1 MSTDERKVEPIG
13 ELLRLAQDVSDLHA
27 RGFKESY
34 LSVKD
39 KRLIYDSEWCRIK
52 LVWGAGI
59 MEAGIP
65 SACIMAGCMHPMKA
79 LP

>member
-1 MSTDERKVEPIG
+1 MSTDERKIEPIG

-39 KRLIYDSEWCRIK
+39 KRLIYESEWRRIA

-59 MEAGIP
+59 MEAGIR
-65 SACIMAGCMHPMKA
+65 SACIMAGCTRPTKA
-79 LP
+79 GP